1 MRFSQE
7 NFYLDYTDMKK
18 EIDME
23 QIRENQKEKQRREK
37 KKRDKMRKEYRR
49 RNDRKRKVDN
59 KAKRQKDVK
68 IGGTEKQ
75 TQTERA

>member
-1 MRFSQE
+1 
-7 NFYLDYTDMKK
+7 
-18 EIDME
+18 
-23 QIRENQKEKQRREK
+23 
-37 KKRDKMRKEYRR
+37 MRKEYRR
-49 RNDRKRKVDN
+49 GNGRKRKVDN